1 MNTTIKMLDEPAGR
15 VGGYLVVWGSPD
27 RRDLQGEYFAPD
39 TELGLDWYSQRPM
52 LYHHGLDGTMKAEVI
67 GVIDTL
73 RPDDTGIWAEA
84 QLDLRKRYV
93 QTVQQLIH
101 KGALGWSSGS
111 LPHLVEVADDGQIKR
126 WPIVEGSATPT
137 PAEPRKTDIHTIKSA
152 YLELGLDPTLLGLAE
167 TAPPPDEP
175 VIPPEEPVAKEVETA
190 GVVAPAV
197 SIPLPP
203 ATQPTVPTEP
213 IRAETP
219 TETPIE
225 ETMNL
230 RDILNGLLS
239 VMMQAMPDFKPSE
252 EQINT
257 ILTAAEQQLTPQQE
271 AIAAM
276 PPDQIAQTAAPIVG
290 KALTEFVTAQRQAA
304 EQTQQAIQAAAL
316 KYMQNAAP
324 ISRAGG
330 GFSGQGM
337 GSTNSEGN
345 GQGGAPAHIRNLKLR
360 GQYANLSPETMS
372 FIADTY
378 TQYQRKLTGERF
390 LPGGDADGVVTFMQE
405 LADKSAP
412 LYESG
417 RLYLPDTAAK
427 AMKSI
432 IGAKANELDHTTQ
445 ANYGQEWVQT
455 LWRDQIWDKARLEN
469 VVLSQFESLEMA
481 AKFEE
486 LPLEKDDPEVSFVAE
501 DTDDAHLD
509 LSGSNTPASRLGTG
523 KETFSAKKLAL
534 RVGWSAEENE
544 DSIIRFAEQARKQAD
559 RAMRNAIDHILL
571 NGDTETGTTNINKD
585 GAAPGAKDKYLAF
598 NGLLKMALVTGT
610 GLKVDAGNAGPSLA
624 AVRQTRFKMGREQ
637 APNVDEIL
645 LFAHTESYSPLL
657 GLDEFLTMDKVGN
670 QATALRGQL
679 GMIDGMPVLVT
690 AQLLLSAAN
699 GKVSNTP
706 GNNLRGRYVVVYKPN
721 WKVGFRRKITANLF
735 PTQTGEA
742 WQLYMSTRLDFKSST
757 QDSVA
762 TLYNLAV

>member
-1 MNTTIKMLDEPAGR
+1 MNTTIKMVDEAAGR

-27 RRDLQGEYFAPD
+27 RRDLQGEYFTPD

-73 RPDDTGIWAEA
+73 CPDDTGVWAEA

-93 QTVQQLIH
+93 ETVQQLIH
-101 KGALGWSSGS
+101 KGVLGWSSGS
-111 LPHLVEVADDGQIKR
+111 LPHLVEVAGDGQIKR
-126 WPIVEGSATPT
+126 WPVVEGSATPT
-137 PAEPRKTDIHTIKSA
+137 PAEPRQTDIHTIKSV
-152 YLELGLDPTLLGLAE
+152 YLELGLDPTRLGIKE
-167 TAPPPDEP
+167 TPPPPPDVP
-175 VIPPEEPVAKEVETA
+175 VTPPKEPVAKEVEA
-190 GVVAPAV
+190 AAVIAPAV
-197 SIPLPP
+197 NLSPP
-203 ATQPTVPTEP
+203 PPVPDEP
-213 IRAETP
+213 IRTETP
-219 TETPIE
+219 TEPEAQTE

-230 RDILNGLLS
+230 RDILNGLLG

-257 ILTAAEQQLTPQQE
+257 ILTTAEQQLTPQQE
-271 AIAAM
+271 AIASMTPQAVA
-276 PPDQIAQTAAPIVG
+276 DLAAPIVG
-290 KALTEFVTAQRQAA
+290 KALTDFVAAQRQAA

-337 GSTNSEGN
+337 GSSSTESG
-345 GQGGAPAHIRNLKLR
+345 GQGGAPLPIRNLKLR

-378 TQYQRKLTGERF
+378 TQYQRKVSGERF
-390 LPGGDADGVVTFMQE
+390 LPGGDLDGVVTFMQE

-427 AMKSI
+427 AVKSI

-445 ANYGQEWVQT
+445 TNYGQEWVHT

-571 NGDTETGTTNINKD
+571 NGDTESGTTNINKD

-624 AVRQTRFKMGREQ
+624 AVRQTRFKLGREQ
-637 APNVDEIL
+637 APNVDDIL

-679 GMIDGMPVLVT
+679 GLIDGMPVLVT